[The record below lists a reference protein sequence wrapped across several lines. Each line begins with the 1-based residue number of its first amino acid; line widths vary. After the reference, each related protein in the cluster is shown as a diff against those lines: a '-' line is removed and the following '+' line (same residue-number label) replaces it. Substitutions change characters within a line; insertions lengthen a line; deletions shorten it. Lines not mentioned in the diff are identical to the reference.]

1 MYIIRKYIIYL
12 YELYE
17 QVEKR
22 AFGEVSQRLQN
33 NFIFNDNVLIF
44 LCLSSNMK
52 KSKTP
57 AKWHENN

>member
-33 NFIFNDNVLIF
+33 NFIFNDNVLI
-44 LCLSSNMK
+44 LCLLCNEK